1 MILDMSWGY
10 DIGERRLKFGLAVR
24 DKAFIEVFSLHI
36 SYKRFEFNIE
46 RNAFSRWIT
55 FNTIHSFDILQCKYL
70 QTHKYIIKAKKHGS
84 ETQDDERAIYDPWLA
99 NYAKKRRKPYIFRS
113 LNRCLWV
120 QSWNDKRN
128 HTLAASE
135 GKENELLSVSFT
147 CYV

>member
-1 MILDMSWGY
+1 MSWGY

-70 QTHKYIIKAKKHGS
+70 QTHKYIIKAKKHWS
-84 ETQDDERAIYDPWLA
+84 ETQDDERAIYDTWLA
-99 NYAKKRRKPYIFRS
+99 NYAKKNENLTFFDPLIAAYDCS
-113 LNRCLWV
+113 LEMIRETIL
-120 QSWNDKRN
+120 
-128 HTLAASE
+128 
-135 GKENELLSVSFT
+135 
-147 CYV
+147 